1 MLLTSKHFVFSNLY
15 RKKNFAQEL
24 MTPCPSVSTALN
36 IGISISTIFIYK
48 KKKKKKKYLN
58 LDYSIYST

>member
-1 MLLTSKHFVFSNLY
+1 MSLTSKHFVFSDLY

-48 KKKKKKKYLN
+48 KKKKKKYLN

>member
-48 KKKKKKKYLN
+48 KKKKKKVSQLG
-58 LDYSIYST
+58 LFHI